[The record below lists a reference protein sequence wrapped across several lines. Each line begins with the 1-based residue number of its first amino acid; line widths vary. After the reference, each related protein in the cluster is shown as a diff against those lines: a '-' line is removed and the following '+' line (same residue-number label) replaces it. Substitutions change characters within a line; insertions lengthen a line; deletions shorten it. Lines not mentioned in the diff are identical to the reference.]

1 MTDMTD
7 HKSTSKKLLSQRQ
20 IKVLAFWTGD
30 LVSAAR
36 AAGYKEPEQAA
47 YRLMKNPLFVKTL
60 QQKQESMAEE
70 SGKIL
75 GERIAV
81 SRTEV
86 LNRLWDLAR
95 MTPEQTNGTIYGQIK
110 ATETLAY
117 VFDIKIVRPADVDDL
132 LRGRTTDEV
141 NYFVANGYF
150 PEDALESRS
159 RPPRPWPMSSISK
172 SSARRTSTTCSAAG
186 PPTKSTTSSP
196 TDTSR
201 KTRWNPR
208 RNPQTKSDSRLTKDK
223 IKTINL
229 KHGGNGG

>member
-1 MTDMTD
+1 MTPSAPAAQIRPGREKQPSKDATPHPPSIKNPSKTHHFMTD

-20 IKVLAFWTGD
+20 IKVLAFWAGD
-30 LVSAAR
+30 LIAAAR

-60 QQKQESMAEE
+60 QQKQESMAEQ

-141 NYFVANGYF
+141 DYFVANGYF
-150 PEDALESRS
+150 PEDALES
-159 RPPRPWPMSSISK
+159 PEE
-172 SSARRTSTTCSAAG
+172 
-186 PPTKSTTSSP
+186 SP
-196 TDTSR
+196 DEVR
-201 KTRWNPR
+201 
-208 RNPQTKSDSRLTKDK
+208 
-223 IKTINL
+223 
-229 KHGGNGG
+229 

>member
-1 MTDMTD
+1 MTPSTPAGRESQPSKDATPLPPSYQKPIKNPSFMTDMTD

-110 ATETLAY
+110 AAETLAY

-150 PEDALESRS
+150 PEDALES
-159 RPPRPWPMSSISK
+159 PPE
-172 SSARRTSTTCSAAG
+172 
-186 PPTKSTTSSP
+186 SP
-196 TDTSR
+196 
-201 KTRWNPR
+201 NEV
-208 RNPQTKSDSRLTKDK
+208 
-223 IKTINL
+223 
-229 KHGGNGG
+229 